1 MQTAVK
7 VSLGPHRQTKDIQRL
22 SCLLTCW
29 CKSRKPVVMSSRG
42 VQTTQR
48 RLNPPRRQ
56 MRKERQEKR
65 AFDATLLSDFF
76 ICSSLISVWPKES
89 DNEPP
94 GLQEDRGKSL
104 SHIEPRLCK
113 SHSQNS
119 PYESFTEVR
128 SSQMLQAVA
137 ADTRCHFW
145 LYWKDGKWGSFFYN
159 AAKGWSRW
167 EPSLLFQVFK
177 SDCNTPL

>member
-7 VSLGPHRQTKDIQRL
+7 VSLGPHRQTKDIPHL

-29 CKSRKPVVMSSRG
+29 CKSRKPAVMSSRG

-48 RLNPPRRQ
+48 RLNPPRCQ

-65 AFDATLLSDFF
+65 ERLMPPSCLSFF
-76 ICSSLISVWPKES
+76 ICSSLVSVWPKES

-104 SHIEPRLCK
+104 SHIEPRLGFFCCFFLPAVQV
-113 SHSQNS
+113 SSQNS
-119 PYESFTEVR
+119 LYDSFTEAR

-145 LYWKDGKWGSFFYN
+145 LF
-159 AAKGWSRW
+159 
-167 EPSLLFQVFK
+167 
-177 SDCNTPL
+177 

>member
-7 VSLGPHRQTKDIQRL
+7 VSLGPHRQTKDIQHL

-29 CKSRKPVVMSSRG
+29 CKSRKPVAMSSRG

-65 AFDATLLSDFF
+65 VFDATLLSDFF

-89 DNEPP
+89 NNEPP
-94 GLQEDRGKSL
+94 GLQETRGKSL
-104 SHIEPRLCK
+104 SHIEPRLFFFSSGSASFLTK
-113 SHSQNS
+113 FTVWQFHRGEKKPDVAGSSSRHQMSLLVVLERWKMRKFLLAIRQRLVKERA
-119 PYESFTEVR
+119 ESFV
-128 SSQMLQAVA
+128 SS
-137 ADTRCHFW
+137 
-145 LYWKDGKWGSFFYN
+145 
-159 AAKGWSRW
+159 
-167 EPSLLFQVFK
+167 
-177 SDCNTPL
+177 